1 MLDSKVGLLQ
11 SIKKEA
17 EALLSEQRLPEAR
30 AAFSQLCL
38 HSPDDYNA
46 WLNLGAVE
54 GMLGSLAAAKQAFH
68 QALELRND
76 EPRVFFNL
84 ARLCELQEQFDEALH
99 YWCGYLKLRPDD
111 AAGYAQTAQ
120 LLHKAGRLPEAA
132 EAMREAVQRNPDEV
146 EYYNNLGVML
156 GRLGRYDEALKNYQ
170 HVLRLRPDVDG
181 VYCNIANL
189 YHNMGNGEMARAN
202 FARAL
207 ALNPDNASTH
217 MNLGFHYARS
227 GCNDE
232 ALNSFREALRIAPD
246 NAAAHF
252 NMALLLL
259 LLGRFHEGW
268 QEYEWRF
275 KCNEIKR
282 QDVIARYHSKPQWD
296 GVCLAIEVLLVYV
309 EQGFGDA
316 LQFCRYLPLVAQ
328 RVKHVI
334 VECHAELL
342 VLLRGQ
348 KQFDGIEFVARSI
361 DALLPAVNYDLQ
373 IPLMS
378 LPRLFEAEVGPVFK
392 ETTYIQSGFQQRERW
407 QRYFNHNKLKV
418 GLVWAGSPDH
428 QRDQMRSLSLSAFN
442 PFSSVSSV
450 CFYSLQKGSAASEVN
465 MPPEGMALINLASDI
480 DDFAETAEVIANLDL
495 VISVD
500 TAVAHLAG
508 AMGKPVWTL
517 IYSPPDWRWLLEC
530 TDSPWYPTMRLFRQ
544 ETGGDWMAVIEHIAI
559 ELQKMAFKHDALL
572 NAKTLGVTSG

>member
-1 MLDSKVGLLQ
+1 MVELGVTSLQ
-11 SIKKEA
+11 SMKKEA
-17 EALLSEQRLPEAR
+17 EALLLEQRLPEAR

-38 HSPDDYNA
+38 RSPDDYNA

-54 GMLGSLAAAKQAFH
+54 GMLGSLAAAKQAFQ

-99 YWCGYLKLRPDD
+99 YWSGYLQLRPDD
-111 AAGYAQTAQ
+111 AAGYAQIAQ
-120 LLHKAGRLPEAA
+120 LLHKVGKLPEAA
-132 EAMREAVQRNPDEV
+132 QAMHEAVQRNPDEV

-156 GRLGRYDEALKNYQ
+156 GRLGRYEEALTNYQ

-189 YHNMGNGEMARAN
+189 YHNMGDGEMARAN

-227 GCNDE
+227 GRNDE
-232 ALNSFREALRIAPD
+232 ALNSFSEALRIAPD

-259 LLGRFHEGW
+259 LLGQFHEGW
-268 QEYEWRF
+268 LEYEWRF
-275 KCNEIKR
+275 KCNEIRR
-282 QDVIARYHSKPQWD
+282 QDLLARYYSKPQWD
-296 GVCLAIEVLLVYV
+296 GAYLTTEVLFVYV

-316 LQFCRYLPLVAQ
+316 LQFCRYLPLVAR
-328 RVKHVI
+328 RVKHLI

-342 VLLRGQ
+342 ALLRGQ
-348 KQFDGIEFVARSI
+348 GQFAGIEFVARST
-361 DALLPAVNYDLQ
+361 DDLLPTVNYDVQ
-373 IPLMS
+373 IPLLS
-378 LPRLFEAEVGPVFK
+378 LPRLFETEVGPVFQ
-392 ETTYIQSGFQQRERW
+392 ETTYIQSDPQQMERW
-407 QRYFNHNKLKV
+407 QRHFNHNKLKV

-428 QRDQMRSLSLSAFN
+428 QRDQMRSLSLKVFN
-442 PFSSVSSV
+442 LFAGMSGV
-450 CFYSLQKGSAASEVN
+450 CFYSLQKGPAASEAIT
-465 MPPEGMALINLASDI
+465 PSEGIDLINLAPELN
-480 DDFAETAEVIANLDL
+480 DFSATAAVIAHLDL

-530 TDSPWYPTMRLFRQ
+530 TGSPWYPTMRLFRQ
-544 ETGGDWMAVIEHIAI
+544 EMGGDWTAVIERVAM
-559 ELQKMAFKHDALL
+559 ELQKMVLQR
-572 NAKTLGVTSG
+572 GVASDVKRPDLDLV